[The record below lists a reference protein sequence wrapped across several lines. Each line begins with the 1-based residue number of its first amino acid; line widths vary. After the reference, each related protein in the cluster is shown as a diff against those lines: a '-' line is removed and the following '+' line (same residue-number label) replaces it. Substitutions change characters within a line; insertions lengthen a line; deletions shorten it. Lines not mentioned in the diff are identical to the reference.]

1 MFDPFDHQCMAR
13 ALQLAEKGMETTD
26 PNPRVGCV
34 LTRNNRIVGEGW
46 HRKCGDKHAEVYA
59 LEAAGT
65 DARGATAYVS
75 LEPCSHHGR
84 TPACAPQLIDAG
96 ISRVVS
102 AIRDH
107 NPTVNGGG
115 FSMLEAAGVRVEQG
129 LMEQQAAELNAGF
142 IKRMSENRPWV
153 RVKLAQSLDGGTAL
167 SNGESQWI
175 SSAESREDVQKWRAR
190 SSAIMCGIG
199 TLLADDPSLNVRRGN
214 DCRQPLRIIVDSQ
227 WRTPATSKTLS
238 LEGRVLIAGR
248 EDLSIPAPLR
258 ESPAELLPLPAASGR
273 VDLHALM
280 TALAEREVNELQ
292 VESGATL
299 SGALMAGQLVDEVL
313 MYQAPLLLGSGARE
327 PFAFGPLSD
336 MDNRIEMQW
345 VESVHIGTDLR
356 LRLKP
361 IYRKL

>member
-1 MFDPFDHQCMAR
+1 MFDPFDHHCMAR
-13 ALQLAEKGMETTD
+13 ALQLAEKGMDTTD

-34 LTRNNRIVGEGW
+34 LALDGRIVAEGW

-59 LEAAGT
+59 LEAAGSQ
-65 DARGATAYVS
+65 ARGATAYVS

-84 TPACAPQLIDAG
+84 TPACAPQLIEAG

-115 FSMLEAAGVRVEQG
+115 FSLLEAAGIRVDQG

-142 IKRMSENRPWV
+142 IKRMSVNKPWV

-175 SSAESREDVQKWRAR
+175 SSIESREDVQKWRAR

-199 TLLADDPSLNVRRGN
+199 TLLADDPSLNVRREN
-214 DCRQPLRIIVDSQ
+214 DCRQPLRIIVDSH
-227 WRTPATSKTLS
+227 WRTPASSKTLS
-238 LEGRVLIAGR
+238 LDGKVLIAGR
-248 EDLSIPAPLR
+248 EDVKIPASLK
-258 ESPAELLPLPAASGR
+258 ETPAELLALPATSER
-273 VDLHALM
+273 VNLHALM
-280 TALAEREVNELQ
+280 TGLAEREVNEIQ

-299 SGALMAGQLVDEVL
+299 SGALLAEQLVDEIL

-336 MDNRIEMQW
+336 MENRIEMQW
-345 VESVHIGTDLR
+345 IESVHLGTDLR

-361 IYRKL
+361 MYRSA